1 MHTRIIS
8 LCLPCA
14 CRYQEL
20 VEGAKQAMEDR
31 VKGAAAEND
40 ALVEQLAEARAEVV
54 RMRELFDG
62 KELELRDANAMSRD
76 QSTRAVIAETKVRA
90 CKAC

>member
-1 MHTRIIS
+1 M
-8 LCLPCA
+8 
-14 CRYQEL
+14 
-20 VEGAKQAMEDR
+20 EGAKQAMEDR

-76 QSTRAVIAETKVRA
+76 QSTRAVIAEAKVDEVGRPSFIA
-90 CKAC
+90 A